1 MDQWIFWLVT
11 TAVSLVLAIIAYYFK
26 RTSDQTVESIKGLEG
41 RICDLEKKWAELPFI
56 YTLREDFIRAMSGVE
71 NKLNKILDRLPAAK
85 GE

>member
-11 TAVSLVLAIIAYYFK
+11 TAVMLLVGAIGYFVK
-26 RTSDQTVESIKGLEG
+26 RTLDQIVISIKGLES
-41 RICDLEKKWAELPFI
+41 RICDLEQKWAGLPFI

>member
-1 MDQWIFWLVT
+1 MDRWIFWLVT
-11 TAVSLVLAIIAYYFK
+11 TAVMLLAGAIGYFVK
-26 RTSDQTVESIKGLEG
+26 RTLDQIVISIKGLEG

>member
-1 MDQWIFWLVT
+1 MDGSRRRVINA
-11 TAVSLVLAIIAYYFK
+11 TAPV
-26 RTSDQTVESIKGLEG
+26 

>member
-11 TAVSLVLAIIAYYFK
+11 TAVMLLVGAIGYFVK
-26 RTSDQTVESIKGLEG
+26 RTLDQIVISIKGLEG
-41 RICDLEKKWAELPFI
+41 RICDLEKKWAELPFV

>member
-11 TAVSLVLAIIAYYFK
+11 TAVMLLVGTIGYFVK
-26 RTSDQTVESIKGLEG
+26 RTLDQIVISIKGLEG

>member
-11 TAVSLVLAIIAYYFK
+11 TAVMLLVGAIGYFVK
-26 RTSDQTVESIKGLEG
+26 RTLDQIVISIKGLES
-41 RICDLEKKWAELPFI
+41 RICDLEQKWAELPFI

>member
-11 TAVSLVLAIIAYYFK
+11 TAVMLLVGAIGYFVK
-26 RTSDQTVESIKGLEG
+26 RTLDQIVISIKGLEG

-71 NKLNKILDRLPAAK
+71 NKLNKILDRLPATK

>member
-11 TAVSLVLAIIAYYFK
+11 TAVMLLVGAIGYFVK
-26 RTSDQTVESIKGLEG
+26 RTLDQIVISIKGLEG

>member
-11 TAVSLVLAIIAYYFK
+11 TAVMLLVGAIGYFVK
-26 RTSDQTVESIKGLEG
+26 RTLDQIVISIKGLEG
-41 RICDLEKKWAELPFI
+41 RICDMEKKWAELPFI

>member
-11 TAVSLVLAIIAYYFK
+11 TAVSVVLGIIAYYFK
-26 RTSDQTVESIKGLEG
+26 RTSDQTVESIKGLER
-41 RICDLEKKWAELPFI
+41 RICDLEEKWANLPFV

-71 NKLNKILDRLPAAK
+71 NKLNKILDRLPPAK

>member
-11 TAVSLVLAIIAYYFK
+11 TAVMLLVGAIGYFVK
-26 RTSDQTVESIKGLEG
+26 RTLDQIVISIKGLEG

-71 NKLNKILDRLPAAK
+71 NMLNKILDRLPAAK

>member
-11 TAVSLVLAIIAYYFK
+11 TAVMLLVGAIGYFVK
-26 RTSDQTVESIKGLEG
+26 RTLDQIVISIKGLEG
-41 RICDLEKKWAELPFI
+41 RICDMEKKWAELPFI

-71 NKLNKILDRLPAAK
+71 NKLNKILDRLPATK